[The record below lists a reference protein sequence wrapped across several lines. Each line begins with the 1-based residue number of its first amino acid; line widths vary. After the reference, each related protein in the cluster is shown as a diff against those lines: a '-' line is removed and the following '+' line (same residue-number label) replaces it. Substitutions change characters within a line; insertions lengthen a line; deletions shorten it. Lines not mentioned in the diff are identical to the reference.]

1 MTVINGQLQIIMFCN
16 VQYYQEIERI
26 LKILA
31 WWNRLTREMSL
42 ID

>member
-1 MTVINGQLQIIMFCN
+1 MTVIKNEQLQNIMFCN

-31 WWNRLTREMSL
+31 W
-42 ID
+42 